1 MRAIT
6 LLRELQTAGV
16 IVTATADGD
25 LELDAPRGVLTET
38 RLSALRQYKAEIV
51 GLLPRRCPFCAYNG
65 MQQEQSVKE
74 GVLFI
79 DTLCSACGELIECYV
94 PARQKDDIE
103 VDAIA

>member
-1 MRAIT
+1 MSALT

-25 LELDAPRGVLTET
+25 LELDAPRGVLSET

-65 MQQEQSVKE
+65 MRQEQSVKE
-74 GVLFI
+74 GLLFI
-79 DTLCSACGELIECYV
+79 DTLCGACGELIECYV
-94 PARQKDDIE
+94 SGPQKDTTGVDIA
-103 VDAIA
+103 V